1 MFFYILY
8 KFRMYIFAVQLL
20 RLVQP
25 FATLWT
31 AAHQASLSFT
41 ICQSL
46 LKLMSIEKIMPSNHL
61 ILCHPPLLSSIF
73 PRIRDFS
80 NELAHCIRWPKDWS
94 FSFSISPS
102 SEYSGLIFFR
112 IDWFDSLDVQGTL
125 KSLLQHHSSNSLVFS
140 LLYDPFLKFVHDY

>member
-8 KFRMYIFAVQLL
+8 KFRMYIFVVRLL

-61 ILCHPPLLSSIF
+61 TLCHPPLLSSIF

-125 KSLLQHHSSNSLVFS
+125 KSLLHYHN
-140 LLYDPFLKFVHDY
+140 LKPSIL